1 MNYVLS
7 WNDEYLDMQIICGPM
22 DEAAARQA
30 MKKEVMRKLVE
41 LNLAEDTKVA
51 EKMYLVAESTSVE
64 GETNDMHVN
73 SNGAS
78 IIYGTGYEER
88 YQIVDYE

>member
-1 MNYVLS
+1 MNYVLN

-51 EKMYLVAESTSVE
+51 EKM
-64 GETNDMHVN
+64 
-73 SNGAS
+73 
-78 IIYGTGYEER
+78 
-88 YQIVDYE
+88 